1 MSLAGGWG
9 GGMGGMGGGR
19 LDRGLRMSLT
29 ETLRLAWADPDL
41 RSRIKF
47 VMFLFAIY
55 AIGIHVPV
63 PIPGIDPARLE
74 KLIDQSA
81 FLGLLNMFGGGA
93 FKKISIFALGLSP
106 YITSSIIMQVLTM
119 ATPAWKKEMQEG
131 GEYARKQQNK
141 RTRILTLVLCAF
153 QSFTLFNML
162 GNLIGHVSPQAQ
174 ITTAIFWTA
183 GAMFLLWLGEQMSEK
198 GIGNGVSLL
207 IFAGIVISMPNM
219 VQNLWMALGK
229 GFNLLQLVLILVI
242 FLGTTYFIVAFTI
255 AQRRIPIQH
264 MRRNFGTKAV
274 GGLTSYLP
282 ISVNMAGVIPIIFAV
297 ALIYMP
303 SQMTAMFPT
312 GTWIHDAFIE
322 ISKFTNP
329 DFTNW
334 KGYVGVLLYAG
345 LIFFFTYFWN
355 AMMYN
360 VEDIANNLK
369 RGGSYI
375 PGIRPG
381 KQTKDFLDG
390 VISRVTFVGALCL
403 SIVAMTQYL
412 FPVIAPQVS
421 ASVRMVGGTS
431 LLIMVSVA
439 LETMRQIESNLIM
452 KQYNQ

>member
-63 PIPGIDPARLE
+63 PIPGIDPKQLE

-81 FLGLLNMFGGGA
+81 FLGLMNMFGGGA

-162 GNLIGHVSPQAQ
+162 GNIIGHVSWQSQ
-174 ITTAIFWTA
+174 VTTTIFWTA

-219 VQNLWMALGK
+219 VQNLFSAMGA
-229 GFNLLQLVLILVI
+229 GFQWWQLILIMAI

-297 ALIYMP
+297 ALVYMP
-303 SQMTAMFPT
+303 YQVAMMFPT
-312 GTWIHDAFIE
+312 GSWAQQAFTTLAE
-322 ISKFTNP
+322 FTSPNFSKP
-329 DFTNW
+329 Q
-334 KGYVGVLLYAG
+334 GYVGVIAYSA

-412 FPVIAPQVS
+412 FPVIAPQV
-421 ASVRMVGGTS
+421 APSVRMVGGTS